1 VPAINFGHLVH
12 VQSANTLWD
21 ISAGRFVFSQTTSPS
36 SGDRTIPNRVDQPGD
51 LWSGAPQQIGAVR
64 QVRTT
69 AKATVTHYLSG
80 LLGADHELKFGL
92 QADQGEHR
100 SLIVLPTGERSTYTQ
115 GVLTQTVLQPPA
127 NSGGKFFTAGA
138 FVSDSLTPWEP
149 VVITAGLRFDYSRA
163 ISPDVQV
170 LDADGRDT
178 GETKSG
184 KGMQYEWN
192 VVSPRLGATIK
203 LDSDGR
209 TKLRM
214 SYGRFSQGVLTGEV
228 SPVHP
233 GAAKVTTTEYVNGIA
248 GIQTTVDPTSN
259 VRLDPGTRSPRT
271 DEYSIGVDR
280 ELGSRLAITAAY
292 VRKNG
297 DNFISW
303 VDEGGV
309 YDDVD
314 RVLPDN
320 RTITVKTVQSKLAR
334 RYVLTNP
341 PDYSLTYNGLVMAM
355 EKRRSH
361 GWQAFGSYTFSRAY
375 GLQPSGGT
383 TAEGA
388 QVSTVGAPPVAFS
401 APVTF
406 GRDPNDLI
414 NAGGRLANDR
424 PHMFRVMG
432 SIDIPRTGVV
442 FAANLQCLSGKPWAA
457 TALINPNDSQRRVL
471 IEPRGTRRLPSQT
484 LLDVRVSRAMRVSGL
499 GRVEFILDILN
510 ALDDTAAEGIASD
523 IQYLGNGA
531 LNPSF
536 GQASVFM
543 DPRRAMVS
551 VKFSLGR

>member
-1 VPAINFGHLVH
+1 
-12 VQSANTLWD
+12 
-21 ISAGRFVFSQTTSPS
+21 
-36 SGDRTIPNRVDQPGD
+36 
-51 LWSGAPQQIGAVR
+51 
-64 QVRTT
+64 
-69 AKATVTHYLSG
+69 
-80 LLGADHELKFGL
+80 
-92 QADQGEHR
+92 
-100 SLIVLPTGERSTYTQ
+100 
-115 GVLTQTVLQPPA
+115 
-127 NSGGKFFTAGA
+127 
-138 FVSDSLTPWEP
+138 
-149 VVITAGLRFDYSRA
+149 
-163 ISPDVQV
+163 
-170 LDADGRDT
+170 
-178 GETKSG
+178 
-184 KGMQYEWN
+184 
-192 VVSPRLGATIK
+192 
-203 LDSDGR
+203 
-209 TKLRM
+209 
-214 SYGRFSQGVLTGEV
+214 
-228 SPVHP
+228 
-233 GAAKVTTTEYVNGIA
+233 
-248 GIQTTVDPTSN
+248 